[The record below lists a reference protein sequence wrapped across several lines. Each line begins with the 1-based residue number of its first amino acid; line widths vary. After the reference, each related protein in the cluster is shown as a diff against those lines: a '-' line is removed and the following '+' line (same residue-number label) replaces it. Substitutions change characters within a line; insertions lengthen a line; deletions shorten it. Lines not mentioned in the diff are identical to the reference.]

1 MWSYIQYRRLGQQC
15 IRKTAER
22 QKLEKHAETPTQDAD
37 ANSKTETKSPNDF
50 LVRETDDND
59 PINPRNWPLVSR
71 AKNIAILSLLI
82 FVQAWAGA
90 DASMANSAASKEFG
104 VSSTAENAYTAS
116 YLFGIGAG
124 ALFAGPLSE
133 TVGRNP
139 TYLGSTFCF
148 LLFVVGSA
156 LSTSFGGQ
164 VACRFFVGLFSSATL
179 AINGASVRDQF
190 RPVKRAFVFPVIAW
204 ANVAGKARS
213 HCLTY
218 HLACQHHVNYGT
230 APVIAP
236 ICGGWI
242 VANPNL
248 GWRWTIWVTLIISS
262 FAFVVALLFLPETY
276 LPILLNWK
284 AKQLRKTTG
293 DKRYTSEHA
302 QSENFLSRLK
312 KIGPLPARFLATEP
326 VVTVLGAYLVL
337 LYSLLFSFLSG
348 FDYIFK
354 QTYSLST
361 QQTGSCFGAIAAGTT
376 VFTLGAP
383 WFYSLARRHTE
394 HIRGAPVEPEFRL
407 WPAMIAAPLL
417 PISLF
422 WLGWT
427 NRPDIS
433 IWSGLAACFCFGLV
447 LIATYVSSYEYI
459 IDSYQDHAAIALAS
473 ITMVRYLIAGGV
485 VMAARPMYER
495 LGVSWTMTLLGCI
508 GTVLA
513 PAPWVFWKF
522 GRKLRKKSPYAKGP
536 EEDHDR

>member
-1 MWSYIQYRRLGQQC
+1 MWSYIQYRRLGERS
-15 IRKTAER
+15 IRERAER
-22 QKLEKHAETPTQDAD
+22 KLEKTEKHAEAQNAD
-37 ANSKTETKSPNDF
+37 AHSKKGAKSANGL
-50 LVRETDDND
+50 LVRKTDDND
-59 PINPRNWPLVSR
+59 PIDPRNWPLASR
-71 AKNIAILSLLI
+71 ANNIAILSLLI

-90 DASMANSAASKEFG
+90 DASMANTAASKEFG

-156 LSTSFGGQ
+156 LSTSLGGQ

-204 ANVAGKARS
+204 ANVAGRDGVLS
-213 HCLTY
+213 THQ
-218 HLACQHHVNYGT
+218 LACRYHADNGT

-248 GWRWTIWVTLIISS
+248 SWRWTEWVTLIISS
-262 FAFVVALLFLPETY
+262 FAFLVALLFLPETY
-276 LPILLNWK
+276 LPILLDWK

-293 DKRYTSEHA
+293 DTRYTSEHA
-302 QSENFLSRLK
+302 QSESFLGRLK
-312 KIGPLPARFLATEP
+312 KTGPLPARFLATEP

-354 QTYSLST
+354 KTYHLST
-361 QQTGSCFGAIAAGTT
+361 EQTGSCFGAIAAGTT
-376 VFTLGAP
+376 AFTLGAP

-394 HIRGAPVEPEFRL
+394 HVRGAPVEPEFRL
-407 WPAMIAAPLL
+407 WPAMITAPLL

-508 GTVLA
+508 GTILA

-522 GRKLRKKSPYAKGP
+522 GQKLRKKSPYAKGP
-536 EEDHDR
+536 EEDHDH